1 MNQIKKFPTFVKMA
15 KSNNIIRFKATMKK
29 FGDMGEK
36 TGWTYIEIPE
46 NIASKL
52 KPNHKT
58 SFAVKGTLDEYLFR
72 QVALLPMG
80 AGNFIMALKADIR
93 KTLGK
98 RAGYVLDVVMEP
110 DNSPFEFSEEFM
122 LCLNDDPQA
131 SKFFQSLPFSHQKY
145 FSKWIDS
152 AKTTD
157 TKAKRI
163 TMAINAM
170 SRKMGYNEMIRE
182 NKKPN
187 PNL

>member
-15 KSNNIIRFKATMKK
+15 KKINIIRFKATMKK
-29 FGDMGEK
+29 FEEMGEK

-52 KPNHKT
+52 KPNQKT
-58 SFAVKGTLDEYLFR
+58 SFAVKGTLDEYSFR
-72 QVALLPMG
+72 QVSLLPMG
-80 AGNFIMALKADIR
+80 SGNFIMALKADVR
-93 KTLGK
+93 KALGK
-98 RAGYVLDVVMEP
+98 RVGYVLDVVMEP
-110 DNSPFEFSEEFM
+110 DNTPFEFSEEFM
-122 LCLNDDPQA
+122 LCLNDDPEA
-131 SKFFQSLPFSHQKY
+131 SKFFKSLTFSHQKY

-170 SRKMGYNEMIRE
+170 SRKMGYAEMIHL
-182 NKKPN
+182 NKKSN
-187 PNL
+187 SNY